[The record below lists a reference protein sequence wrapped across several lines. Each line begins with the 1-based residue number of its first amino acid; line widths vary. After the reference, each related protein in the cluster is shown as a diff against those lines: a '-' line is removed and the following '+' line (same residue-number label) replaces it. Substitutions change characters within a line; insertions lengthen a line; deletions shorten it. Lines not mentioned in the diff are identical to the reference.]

1 MRIYK
6 GQPMSRPYI
15 LYGWHL
21 SYFTGKVRCYLQYKG
36 IAFVDQAVDLFT
48 LTQRIKRKTGA
59 VVMPVLRTP
68 HDTWIQDSSEIIDR
82 MEDLFPARSVVPDTP
97 IQKFTAYLLEA
108 WGDEWWI
115 PIAMHTRWSY
125 GENYPL
131 FEREAGGHLLPGF
144 PRWLQRRAAGFVAG
158 NLRGMLQRVGVRAEQ
173 FQLLNDWTA
182 QMCDLLDAH
191 FARVPYLLGARP
203 TLADFSLVGTMY
215 GHLGRDPWPKR
226 VMIAPRPA
234 LKDWIDRMASPPPAD
249 QGAELLAGDAIAPT
263 LEPILRAIFAQFVP
277 MVERINEQVVVLRRD
292 WPNGKPLP
300 RSLADVEIPIGDA
313 VLRRAA
319 LPYTLWMV
327 QRVHDVFDALPADE
341 KTTVALWLEGLGGER
356 LLQLRIPRLQR
367 MGLRVAP
374 VAT

>member
-1 MRIYK
+1 
-6 GQPMSRPYI
+6 MSRPYI

-36 IAFVDQAVDLFT
+36 IEFVDQAVDMFT

-68 HDTWIQDSSEIIDR
+68 DDTWLQDSSDIIDR
-82 MEDLFPARSVVPDTP
+82 MEEQFAARPVVPSTP
-97 IQKFTAYLLEA
+97 VQKFAAYLLEA

-125 GENYPL
+125 AENYPL
-131 FEREAGGHLLPGF
+131 FEREAGAHLLPGF
-144 PRWLQRRAAGFVAG
+144 PRWVQRRAAGFVAG
-158 NLRGMLQRVGVRAEQ
+158 NLRGMLQRVGVRSEQ

-191 FARVPYLLGARP
+191 FARVPYLLGERP

-226 VMIAPRPA
+226 VMVAPRPA
-234 LKDWIDRMASPPPAD
+234 LRDWIDRMAASPPLDP
-249 QGAELLAGDAIAPT
+249 GAALLADDAIAPT

-277 MVERINEQVVVLRRD
+277 MVEQINVQLTALLRD
-292 WPNGKPLP
+292 WPLGKPVP
-300 RSLADVEIPIGDA
+300 RSLADVEIPIGNA

-327 QRVHDVFDALPADE
+327 QRVLDVYAALPLHEQAN
-341 KTTVALWLEGLGGER
+341 VASWLVSLGGER
-356 LLQLRIPRLQR
+356 LLELRIPRLQR

-374 VAT
+374 AAA